1 MLSPAEQMSLLRQM
15 WASQAARNDKP
26 SPAWLV
32 ITEAGE
38 LVGWTLAKP
47 TAIKQAGKRADTCHI
62 AKLDPHDY

>member
-1 MLSPAEQMSLLRQM
+1 MLSPAEQMSLLRQT
-15 WASQAARNDKP
+15 WASQAARNDSP

-38 LVGWTLAKP
+38 LVGWTRTCA
-47 TAIKQAGKRADTCHI
+47 TAIKQARKRVDTCHI